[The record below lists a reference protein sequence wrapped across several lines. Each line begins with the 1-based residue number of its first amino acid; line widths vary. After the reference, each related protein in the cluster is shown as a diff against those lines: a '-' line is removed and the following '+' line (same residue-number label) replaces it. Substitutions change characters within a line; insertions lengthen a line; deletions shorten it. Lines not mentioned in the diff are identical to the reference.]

1 MFVCMCP
8 ALIVSIEIKKLRFAR
23 LSCVQ
28 ITTLLKSQGEP
39 WKGDL
44 NHLNSVLFFLNHTVE
59 TVMYGDVLRFREL
72 EEQHK

>member
-44 NHLNSVLFFLNHTVE
+44 NHLNSVRFFFEIILGRQECMGMFEDFVN
-59 TVMYGDVLRFREL
+59 
-72 EEQHK
+72 

>member
-44 NHLNSVLFFLNHTVE
+44 NHLNSVLFF
-59 TVMYGDVLRFREL
+59 F
-72 EEQHK
+72 